1 MILTILVI
9 QYIEPLILNFNPHN
23 TNLFYRCERLLRL
36 ALPNTYCWIV
46 FFFIFFHL
54 YLNILSEL
62 LYFADRK
69 FYTDWWNCKNLG
81 EYWRQWNLPV
91 HFFML
96 RHVYNPLLK
105 RGVSKSFGMFIVFFI
120 SAFLHEYLI
129 SASIGV
135 WSFWVFLAM
144 MI

>member
-1 MILTILVI
+1 MI

-69 FYTDWWNCKNLG
+69 FYTVDIYNILG
-81 EYWRQWNLPV
+81 LVELQKFRRILETMEFTCA
-91 HFFML
+91 FF
-96 RHVYNPLLK
+96 HVKTRL
-105 RGVSKSFGMFIVFFI
+105 
-120 SAFLHEYLI
+120 
-129 SASIGV
+129 
-135 WSFWVFLAM
+135 
-144 MI
+144 